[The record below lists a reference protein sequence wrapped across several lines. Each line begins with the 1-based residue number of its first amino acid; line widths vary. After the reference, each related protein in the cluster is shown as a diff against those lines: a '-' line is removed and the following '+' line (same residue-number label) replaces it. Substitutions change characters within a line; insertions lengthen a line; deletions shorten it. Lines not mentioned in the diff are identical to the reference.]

1 MSARAAAAMGSRTWA
16 ALRVSSSLWLVAVS
30 SSRRCMRLA
39 SRSAMALA
47 CSPSPSAP
55 CPLRESAAHTY
66 AFNLSSASV
75 AFSSARCLACNSSQH
90 RHCQP
95 RLRAQVQWLLKL
107 DYGEDAHACSS
118 LRNHK
123 QAAKLSC
130 WLVCM
135 AYLAVGM
142 LMHTTAD
149 KSFQHALQSGMH
161 ASQVPQWGP
170 LRRQLSLPHIGI
182 WLSPHISV
190 CL

>member
-1 MSARAAAAMGSRTWA
+1 MSVTAAAAMGSQTWA
-16 ALRVSSSLWLVAVS
+16 ALRVSSNLWLVAVS

-47 CSPSPSAP
+47 CSPSPPAP

-75 AFSSARCLACNSSQH
+75 AFSSARCLACHSSQH
-90 RHCQP
+90 RHCQAC
-95 RLRAQVQWLLKL
+95 LRAQVPWLLIDGLWRGCTCLLKL
-107 DYGEDAHACSS
+107 
-118 LRNHK
+118 RNQK

-135 AYLAVGM
+135 AYLAVDM
-142 LMHTTAD
+142 LMNTTAD
-149 KSFQHALQSGMH
+149 KLIQHALQSGMH
-161 ASQVPQWGP
+161 ASRVPNGGPYVANQVCPTWESGFHP
-170 LRRQLSLPHIGI
+170 IF
-182 WLSPHISV
+182 SV